1 MVIVMCVMIVVTAL
15 SLALLLT
22 ASVLMRNA
30 SVSNQK
36 EQCRITAVSV
46 SEVLR
51 KEIESFSYYNQKPSD
66 NPDRE
71 TNLKSKLQSVG
82 TIAWVA
88 YRADAE
94 ATDRQRNHFVYELE
108 DCGLPGSAKVELYF
122 TDELG
127 VLDGADITN
136 DNFAQDY
143 QELVLYVKV
152 TGTVGKESSTI
163 ISCYSPVI
171 SGDGWSSWRW
181 EYQRKEWEGSGT

>member
-1 MVIVMCVMIVVTAL
+1 MIVVTAL

-51 KEIESFSYYNQKPSD
+51 KEIESFSYDNQKPSD

-82 TIAWVA
+82 TTAWVA
-88 YRADAE
+88 YRPDAG

-122 TDELG
+122 TDAQG
-127 VLDGADITN
+127 VLDKVYATEDE
-136 DNFAQDY
+136 FAQKY
-143 QELVLYVKV
+143 QGLVLYVKV

-163 ISCYSPVI
+163 ISCYSPLV
-171 SGDGWSSWRW
+171 SGSGWSSWKW
-181 EYQRKEWEGSGT
+181 KYQRKEWEGSGT

>member
-51 KEIESFSYYNQKPSD
+51 KEIESFSYD
-66 NPDRE
+66 NHPTEFNSDRE

-82 TIAWVA
+82 TTAWVT
-88 YRADAE
+88 YRPDAGAAD
-94 ATDRQRNHFVYELE
+94 HFIYELE
-108 DCGLPGSAKVELYF
+108 DCGLPGSTKVELYF
-122 TDELG
+122 TDDQG
-127 VLDGADITN
+127 VLDGADITK
-136 DNFAQDY
+136 DEFAQKY

-152 TGTVGKESSTI
+152 TGIVGKESSTI
-163 ISCYSPVI
+163 ISCYSPLV
-171 SGDGWSSWRW
+171 SGSGWSSWKW
-181 EYQRKEWEGSGT
+181 KYQRKEWEGSGT